1 MTKLIKTN
9 LLKNNNT
16 SDIAKVTASTKDYCN
31 YRYRYKKVIKDM
43 SFIEIFV
50 SFFSALF
57 IQFTLL
63 GFLIVKLTRGL
74 IFYPYWILQH
84 FLLKRRVIREVLAE
98 NKTINELNECAK
110 KIESNSKE

>member
-1 MTKLIKTN
+1 MSKLIKTN

-16 SDIAKVTASTKDYCN
+16 SDIAKVTASTTDYCN
-31 YRYRYKKVIKDM
+31 YRYHKVIKDM
-43 SFIEIFV
+43 SFKEIFV

-74 IFYPYWILQH
+74 IFYPYWICQH
-84 FLLKRRVIREVLAE
+84 FLLKRRVIREVLAD
-98 NKTINELNECAK
+98 NKTIDELNEFAK

>member
-1 MTKLIKTN
+1 MSKLIKTN

-31 YRYRYKKVIKDM
+31 FRYHKVIKDM
-43 SFIEIFV
+43 GFKEIFV

-74 IFYPYWILQH
+74 IFWPIWILQH
-84 FLLKRRVIREVLAE
+84 FLLKRKVIREVLAD
-98 NKTINELNECAK
+98 NKTIDELNQKAK
-110 KIESNSKE
+110 EIEANLKE